1 LAGAA
6 VKGRALLLRVALV
19 AFATPAVATQDG
31 WPAIYDVTGVAEGD
45 VLNIR
50 ERPDASSPVVGRLS
64 PGMQV
69 EVIRPNDR
77 QTWGLVNEGDR
88 PGWVAL
94 GFMTRRP
101 GQWDGAFPEVAS
113 CFGTEPFW
121 TLVRDGDGL
130 SFNAPDGTQDSF
142 AIIARAGSEN
152 RRDSFHMIA
161 EGVGG
166 PAVAML
172 ATEACSDGMSDR
184 EFGISVQLLLGL
196 GAVARQLS
204 GCCTRSAE

>member
-1 LAGAA
+1 VIRL
-6 VKGRALLLRVALV
+6 ALLLWAAL
-19 AFATPAVATQDG
+19 AAPALATQDG
-31 WPAIYDVTGVAEGD
+31 WPAIYDVTGVAEDD

-94 GFMTRRP
+94 RFMTRRP

-121 TLVRDGDGL
+121 TLVRDGDSL
-130 SFNAPDGTQDSF
+130 SFNAPDGTQDQF
-142 AIIARAGSEN
+142 AITARSGSEN

-161 EGVGG
+161 EGADG
-166 PAVAML
+166 PAVAIL
-172 ATEACSDGMSDR
+172 KTEACSDGMSDR

-196 GAVARQLS
+196 GTVARQLS
-204 GCCTRSAE
+204 GCCTRAAQ

>member
-1 LAGAA
+1 MIRWAA
-6 VKGRALLLRVALV
+6 VLWALFAGS
-19 AFATPAVATQDG
+19 AFATQDG
-31 WPAIYDVTGVAEGD
+31 WPAIYDVTGVAEDD

-50 ERPDASSPVVGRLS
+50 ERPDASSPIVGRLS
-64 PGMQV
+64 PGMMV

-88 PGWVAL
+88 PGWVSL
-94 GFMTRRP
+94 RYMTRRP

-121 TLVRDGDGL
+121 SLLRDGDGL
-130 SFNAPDGTQDSF
+130 TLSTPDSSESLTIVTRS
-142 AIIARAGSEN
+142 GSEN

-161 EGVGG
+161 EGAGG
-166 PAVAML
+166 PAVAVL
-172 ATEACSDGMSDR
+172 RTEACSDGMSDR

-196 GAVARQLS
+196 GTGARQLS
-204 GCCTRSAE
+204 GCCTRAAQ

>member
-1 LAGAA
+1 MIRLAFVLWAA
-6 VKGRALLLRVALV
+6 LAAPAL
-19 AFATPAVATQDG
+19 ATQDG
-31 WPAIYDVTGVAEGD
+31 WPAIYDVTGVAEDD

-50 ERPDASSPVVGRLS
+50 ERPDASSRVVGRLS

-94 GFMTRRP
+94 RFMTRRP

-121 TLVRDGDGL
+121 TLVRDGDSL
-130 SFNAPDGTQDSF
+130 SFNAPDGTQDQF
-142 AIIARAGSEN
+142 AIAARSGSEN

-161 EGVGG
+161 EGADG
-166 PAVAML
+166 PAVAIL
-172 ATEACSDGMSDR
+172 KTEACSDGMSDR
-184 EFGISVQLLLGL
+184 EFGISVQLLFGL
-196 GAVARQLS
+196 GAGARQLS
-204 GCCTRSAE
+204 GCCTRAAQ